1 MSVEPV
7 TVTITT
13 EEHDGEIQ
21 HGLARAKAAVELG
34 LEPNEILCLA
44 VAPVGVQPATMIS
57 NEETGIMQVE
67 TPAKYTVE
75 STWAP
80 KHVDPERTHTPL
92 PWPDVKLPRGA
103 KWHGLVPRPGDEPV
117 EALLISTGEKLV
129 WPDSVEGQAVLAD
142 MGGDKPVTTI
152 LPANTFR

>member
-21 HGLARAKAAVELG
+21 HGLARAKAAGELG
-34 LEPNEILCLA
+34 LEPNEIICLV
-44 VAPVGVQPATMIS
+44 VAPVGVQPASEILDPDTKLP
-57 NEETGIMQVE
+57 VR
-67 TPAKYTVE
+67 PARYTFE

-80 KHVDPERTHTPL
+80 RAVERARRSVEQM

-103 KWHGLVPRPGDEPV
+103 RWHGPVPQPEGPPA
-117 EALLISTGEKLV
+117 EATLISTGTKLV
-129 WPDSVEGQAVLAD
+129 WPDSVEGKEVLAG
-142 MGGDKPVTTI
+142 MEGEISTT
-152 LPANTFR
+152 LPANTL